1 MKKHISFFIF
11 LLFNLFL
18 RCHQGYCLDGDDIV
32 RLKEAGIDGN
42 TIQLIISE
50 KVIETCAFSVQEII
64 NLKKCGM
71 ENETIRTLIESG
83 SFMKDAGTILYG
95 NDIKMIKFTSVN
107 DIIKLKDAGISD
119 DVIKAIISGE
129 KKDYDK
135 EYQRAWEMLE
145 NMGIIIDDR

>member
-1 MKKHISFFIF
+1 
-11 LLFNLFL
+11 
-18 RCHQGYCLDGDDIV
+18 LDGDDIV
-32 RLKEAGIDGN
+32 RLNEAGIDGN

-50 KVIETCAFSVQEII
+50 KVIETCAFSIQEII
-64 NLKKCGM
+64 DLKKCGI

-83 SFMKDAGTILYG
+83 SFMKDTGTILYG
-95 NDIKMIKFTSVN
+95 NDIKTIKFTSVN

-119 DVIKAIISGE
+119 DVIKAIISGK
-129 KKDYDK
+129 KKDYDE